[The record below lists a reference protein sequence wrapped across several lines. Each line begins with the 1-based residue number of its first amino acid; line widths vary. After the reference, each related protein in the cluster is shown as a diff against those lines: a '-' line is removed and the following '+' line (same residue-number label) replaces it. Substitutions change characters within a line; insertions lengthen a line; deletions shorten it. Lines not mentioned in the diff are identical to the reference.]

1 MGTPLDMNTLSDSW
15 KTKPGD
21 RFVLK
26 WIKIHLS
33 ARITPKLVVIP
44 WLRPWMITIGSASMG
59 VLGGVIFALGWGW
72 LAGMVAA
79 VSQVL
84 DGVDGQFARLTKRQ
98 STAGAFLD
106 SVLDRYPDGAM
117 VIGMVI
123 YLIRLPIPIPLWLL
137 LIFGYLAISGSNLI
151 SYSSAKADSL
161 GIDLGKPTLASK
173 GTRSSVMI
181 VCALGSLI
189 WPSMPALALGYL
201 VIHPNTAVMHR
212 LFRAFKSSHGAT
224 Q

>member
-1 MGTPLDMNTLSDSW
+1 MGIDSDMDTLSDSW
-15 KTKPGD
+15 KTKPSD

-26 WIKIHLS
+26 WIKMNLS
-33 ARITPKLVVIP
+33 ARITPMLVDIP
-44 WLRPWMITIGSASMG
+44 WLRPWMITIGSTS
-59 VLGGVIFALGWGW
+59 LGVIGGILFALEWAW
-72 LAGMVAA
+72 LAGIVAA
-79 VSQVL
+79 ASQVL

-123 YLIRLPIPIPLWLL
+123 YLIRLPVPIPFWLL
-137 LIFGYLAISGSNLI
+137 LIFGFLAISGSNLI

-161 GIDLGKPTLASK
+161 GIDLGRPTLASK

-181 VCALGSLI
+181 LCALGSLI
-189 WPSMPALALGYL
+189 WPFMPVLALAYL
-201 VIHPNTAVMHR
+201 VIHPNTVVIHR
-212 LFRAFKSSHGAT
+212 LVRASRSSYRA